1 MADSLTMALL
11 AMFAAVA
18 GIGGVYLAVRV
29 RRWSRREEPC
39 KTFTLQ
45 DLREMRARDEINDQ
59 EFQALRAEIISRA
72 AQVDQASDGS
82 MTAGQ

>member
-1 MADSLTMALL
+1 
-11 AMFAAVA
+11 
-18 GIGGVYLAVRV
+18 
-29 RRWSRREEPC
+29 
-39 KTFTLQ
+39 LQ